1 MAQVLRTVA
10 PAAVSPDLL
19 AGPEGYDD
27 VGAIRLHN
35 GKVGLHTVDFFPPVV
50 DDAWAYGAIAAAN
63 SLSDIYASGGEAK
76 VVLNLAGF
84 PSEWGDEILQPIFE
98 AAVEKV
104 QEAEALW
111 VGGHSV
117 VSTEPLYG
125 FAIYGEVAEEDLAT
139 NNGARAGDLVFLTK
153 PVGNGSINTGVKRG
167 VANDADV
174 AAAVEGMARLNRK
187 AAAAMRSV
195 QAKAATDI
203 TGFGLFGHAANLAR
217 ASEITMHLSAS
228 ALPLYPGA
236 AALAQEGVFS
246 GASKRGR
253 KNLTD
258 FVTLGDGVPDW
269 LASLGFDAE
278 TSGGLLVC
286 VPPEKAQ
293 DFLSA
298 IPADEPVAQVG
309 EIREGQAGVVVG
321 E

>member
-19 AGPEGYDD
+19 AGPDGYDD
-27 VGAIRLHN
+27 VGAVRLHN

-84 PSEWGDEILQPIFE
+84 PKDWGDSILQPIFE

-104 QEAEALW
+104 QEAGALW

-117 VSTEPLYG
+117 VAAEPLYG

-139 NNGARAGDLVFLTK
+139 NHGARPGDLLFLTK

-167 VANDADV
+167 VADQEHVDSAV
-174 AAAVEGMARLNRK
+174 AGMARLNRK
-187 AAAAMRSV
+187 AAQAMRSV

-217 ASEITMHLSAS
+217 ASEVSLHMSAA

-236 AALAQEGVFS
+236 AELAQDGVFS
-246 GASKRGR
+246 GACQRGR
-253 KNLTD
+253 DNLAG
-258 FVTLGDGVPDW
+258 FVELQSGVPEW
-269 LASLGFDAE
+269 LSGIGFDAE

-286 VPPEKAQ
+286 VSPEKAQ
-293 DFLSA
+293 DFLAA

-309 EIREGQAGVVVG
+309 EIREGQAGVVI
-321 E
+321 EA